1 MQVCS
6 RKAGLKN
13 TGGGFAEQVSCLLQV
28 VCTEATLAAA
38 QRAAEAGRSLW
49 RVSSTV
55 FAHIASDVMLQ
66 PIGGGAA
73 GGKHPPILA
82 GDFVQKELEV
92 INLKGQS

>member
-1 MQVCS
+1 MTVDVLS
-6 RKAGLKN
+6 RL
-13 TGGGFAEQVSCLLQV
+13 CLLQV

-66 PIGGGAA
+66 PMGESA
-73 GGKHPPILA
+73 GGQSSKYPPILA
-82 GDFVQKELEV
+82 GDFVQQELEV
-92 INLKGQS
+92 INLKGSVSTG